1 VSKERELLRRLASGD
16 NKGDFFI
23 SNELLK
29 EIQQLL
35 AQHEQTEQEPVA
47 WMCNLMGHVVICK
60 PNVNNGDT
68 PLYTAPPKREPLTP
82 RQGLEEY
89 KRGYAKAELDLRREP
104 LSDERLRD
112 LSNSINDY
120 PDFGN
125 VSVWQA
131 FYISRLIEKAHGIGG
146 GE

>member
-1 VSKERELLRRLASGD
+1 MSKERELLEEIIAGD
-16 NKGDFFI
+16 EDGYFYLTEKMFMKI
-23 SNELLK
+23 KELLT
-29 EIQQLL
+29 QS
-35 AQHEQTEQEPVA
+35 EQIEQEPVA
-47 WMCNLMGHVVICK
+47 WMYERPDGDFTKRTLSVGLEKNFDGVII
-60 PNVNNGDT
+60 
-68 PLYTAPPKREPLTP
+68 PLYTSPPK
-82 RQGLEEY
+82 
-89 KRGYAKAELDLRREP
+89 REP

-146 GE
+146 GNE